1 MPVNASL
8 AQEQWMRWQYVRDR
22 GHLDFVA
29 KADKCDKFFAGD
41 QWLEQ
46 DLMLLR
52 QQHRPALTIQQD
64 SVHHWHDP
72 R

>member
-29 KADKCDKFFAGD
+29 KADKCDKFFAGRPIR
-41 QWLEQ
+41 LEHIEISTAE
-46 DLMLLR
+46 D
-52 QQHRPALTIQQD
+52 
-64 SVHHWHDP
+64 HD